1 MVYTGAPRAT
11 PVEISIVDYD
21 AETVRESLNATPLD
35 CKVLVNPTTV
45 TWVNVNGVHD
55 AKVIEEI
62 GTIAGLHPLVMEDI
76 VNPNQRPKFEA
87 YDTYAFIELYMVHER
102 QNGSFEIEQVSM
114 VVGPRFVL
122 SFQEFAGEVFAP
134 VIDRIRTGKGNI
146 RKLGADYLAY
156 VLIDTIVDHY
166 FHIVERVT
174 DRMDEIESA
183 LLANTHNGGLVTI
196 NDVKRDV
203 LHLRR
208 AIWPLREVLG
218 AMERDEDKL
227 FDKKTRIFLRDV
239 HDHIIQVIEIL
250 ETQRDF
256 LASLTDLYLSR
267 QNQRMNE
274 IMKFLTVVGT
284 IFIPLTFI
292 VGVYGMNFDYMPE
305 LRWKLSY
312 PLVLVGMTGIAT
324 ALIIYFKRKQWL

>member
-1 MVYTGAPRAT
+1 MEYTGAPRTA
-11 PVEISIVDYD
+11 PAEISIVDYD
-21 AETVRESLNATPLD
+21 ADTVRESLNATTAD
-35 CKVLVNPTTV
+35 CQILVNPATV

-55 AKVIEEI
+55 AKVIEAI

-87 YDTYAFIELYMVHER
+87 YDTYAFIELYMVHQR

-114 VVGPRFVL
+114 VVGPRYVL
-122 SFQEFAGEVFAP
+122 SFQEFANDVFAP
-134 VIDRIRTGKGNI
+134 VIERIRTGKGNI
-146 RKLGADYLAY
+146 RKQGSDYLAY
-156 VLIDTIVDHY
+156 VLIDTVVDHY

-183 LLANTHNGGLVTI
+183 LLADTHDGGLVTI
-196 NDVKRDV
+196 NNVKRDV

-208 AIWPLREVLG
+208 AIWPLREVL
-218 AMERDEDKL
+218 AVMERDEDKL
-227 FDKKTRIFLRDV
+227 FDKKTRIYLRDV

-274 IMKFLTVVGT
+274 IMKFLTIVGT

-292 VGVYGMNFDYMPE
+292 VGLYGMNFDFMPE
-305 LRWKLSY
+305 LRWKFGY
-312 PLVLVGMTGIAT
+312 PLVLAGMLGLSV
-324 ALIIYFKRKQWL
+324 ALVVYFKNKKWL

>member
-1 MVYTGAPRAT
+1 MVYTGAPRTA
-11 PVEISIVDYD
+11 PAEISIVDYD
-21 AETVRESLNATPLD
+21 ASAVRESLHATPPD
-35 CKVLVNPTTV
+35 CQVLTNAATV

-55 AKVIEEI
+55 ATIIEAI

-87 YDTYAFIELYMVHER
+87 YDTYAFIELYMVHDREDH
-102 QNGSFEIEQVSM
+102 SFEIEQVSL
-114 VVGPRFVL
+114 VVGPRYVL
-122 SFQEFAGEVFAP
+122 SFQEFAGDVFAP
-134 VIDRIRTGKGNI
+134 VVDRIRSGKGNI
-146 RKLGADYLAY
+146 RKHGADYLAY

-183 LLANTHNGGLVTI
+183 LLADTHDGGLFTI

-218 AMERDEDKL
+218 AMERDEDRL
-227 FDKKTRIFLRDV
+227 FDKKTRIYLRDV

-292 VGVYGMNFDYMPE
+292 VGLYGMNFEYMPE
-305 LRWKLSY
+305 LHSRLGY
-312 PLVLVGMTGIAT
+312 PLVLAGMAAT
-324 ALIIYFKRKQWL
+324 ALALIVYFRHKKWL